1 MSSPKKRQGR
11 RKKTSLAE
19 MLEAELQERLGD
31 HTRFVSTPKQ
41 QPKVSAMLL
50 ELLSPYLEETEDLED
65 LDEIEMLFLLGM
77 MAWNITVQPL
87 EEQPELLQSNVNIF
101 PPTSQA
107 EIKEILEDLMQAKM
121 ELFPEHKLMII
132 DFKVGIVKGELQ
144 VSVAASPLKRMP

>member
-19 MLEAELQERLGD
+19 MLEAELQGRLGD

-41 QPKVSAMLL
+41 QPKVSEMLQ
-50 ELLSPYLEETEDLED
+50 ELLSPYLEEAED

-87 EEQPELLQSNVNIF
+87 EEQPELLRKSVNVF
-101 PPTSQA
+101 PPESQA
-107 EIKEILEDLMQAKM
+107 EIKEFLQELMHAKM
-121 ELFPEHKLMII
+121 ELFPEHKLMIV
-132 DFKVGIVKGELQ
+132 DFKVGIVKGELR
-144 VSVAASPLKRMP
+144 VSVAASPLKIMP

>member
-41 QPKVSAMLL
+41 QPKISEMLL
-50 ELLSPYLEETEDLED
+50 ELLFPYLEEAEDLA
-65 LDEIEMLFLLGM
+65 EIEMLFMLGM
-77 MAWNITVQPL
+77 MAWNVTVQPP
-87 EEQPELLQSNVNIF
+87 EEQAALLQKSVNIF
-101 PPTSQA
+101 PPKSQA
-107 EIKEILEDLMQAKM
+107 EIQEFLEDLMQAKM
-121 ELFPEHKLMII
+121 ALFPEHKLMIL

>member
-11 RKKTSLAE
+11 RKKTSLAA

-41 QPKVSAMLL
+41 QPKISEMLL
-50 ELLSPYLEETEDLED
+50 ELLFPYLEEAEDLA
-65 LDEIEMLFLLGM
+65 EIEMLFMLGM
-77 MAWNITVQPL
+77 MAWNVTVQPP
-87 EEQPELLQSNVNIF
+87 EEQAALLQKSVNIF
-101 PPTSQA
+101 PPESQA
-107 EIKEILEDLMQAKM
+107 EIQEFLEDLMQAKM
-121 ELFPEHKLMII
+121 ALFPEHKLMII

>member
-11 RKKTSLAE
+11 RKKTSLAA

-41 QPKVSAMLL
+41 QPKISEMLL
-50 ELLSPYLEETEDLED
+50 ELLFPYLEEAEDLA
-65 LDEIEMLFLLGM
+65 EIEMLFMLGM
-77 MAWNITVQPL
+77 MAWNVTVQPP
-87 EEQPELLQSNVNIF
+87 EEQAALLQKSVNIF
-101 PPTSQA
+101 PPKSQA
-107 EIKEILEDLMQAKM
+107 EIQEFLEDLMQAKM

-132 DFKVGIVKGELQ
+132 DFKVGMVKGELQ

>member
-50 ELLSPYLEETEDLED
+50 ELLSPYLEETEDL
-65 LDEIEMLFLLGM
+65 DEIEMLFLLGM
-77 MAWNITVQPL
+77 MAWNVTVQPP

>member
-11 RKKTSLAE
+11 RKKASLAE

-87 EEQPELLQSNVNIF
+87 EEQPELLRKSVNVF
-101 PPTSQA
+101 PPESQA
-107 EIKEILEDLMQAKM
+107 EIKEFLQELMHAKM
-121 ELFPEHKLMII
+121 ELFPEHKLMIV
-132 DFKVGIVKGELQ
+132 DFKVGIVKGELR
-144 VSVAASPLKRMP
+144 VSVAASPLKIMP